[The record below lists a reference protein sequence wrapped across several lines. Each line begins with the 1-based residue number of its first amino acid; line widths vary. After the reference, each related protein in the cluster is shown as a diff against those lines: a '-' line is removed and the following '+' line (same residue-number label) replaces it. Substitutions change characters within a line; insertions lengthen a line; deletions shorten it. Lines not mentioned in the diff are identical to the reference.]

1 MKLTKSM
8 LVASALALAAGGA
21 LAADNKDDPGY
32 NKLDANE
39 DGKVTRA
46 EAAKDKDLAARWKDA
61 DRDNDGTLS
70 RAEYLRVKGKEDIA
84 AGADKAKDAVSD
96 DKSASAGAGA
106 SASAKAKDDAEPGFN
121 NLDANND
128 GKITRAEAAKD
139 ASLLGK
145 WKDADRDNDGSVS
158 RTEYLIVKG
167 KKDIGTL
174 ADKVKDAVTPDEKES
189 SAGATRK

>member
-21 LAADNKDDPGY
+21 LAADKKDDPGY

-46 EAAKDKDLAARWKDA
+46 EAAKDKDLAAKWKDA
-61 DRDNDGTLS
+61 DADSDGTLS

-84 AGADKAKDAVSD
+84 AGADKVKGAVSD
-96 DKSASAGAGA
+96 DKSASAGA
-106 SASAKAKDDAEPGFN
+106 SKDDPEPGFN
-121 NLDANND
+121 KLDANND

-139 ASLLGK
+139 KSLLGK

-189 SAGATRK
+189 SAGSTRK